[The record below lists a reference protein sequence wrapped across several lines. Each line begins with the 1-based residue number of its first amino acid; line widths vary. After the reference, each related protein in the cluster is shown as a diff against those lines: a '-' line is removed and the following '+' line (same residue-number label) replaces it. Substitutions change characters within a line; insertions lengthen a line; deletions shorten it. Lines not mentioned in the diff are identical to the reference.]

1 MIIRGRGEEEEEKE
15 EGRGEGK
22 YLLPLCL
29 LNLVMVC
36 NLLRARLLRQ
46 NILKG
51 RDHRFWSLENLALN
65 FITHLDR

>member
-1 MIIRGRGEEEEEKE
+1 MVDFITMMIRGRGEEEEEKE

-36 NLLRARLLRQ
+36 
-46 NILKG
+46 IYSV
-51 RDHRFWSLENLALN
+51 HVS
-65 FITHLDR
+65 